1 MIVLNRKEKKISN
14 WLTLVKKKIK
24 KSNHS
29 IETYHSFKTFDYI
42 VIIAK
47 NECGKISVIKQYRPA
62 REGDTLEFPA
72 GLHDKNIPKKKI
84 IHKEL
89 FEETGLIPISNIRL
103 LCKLTTDNGRMEN
116 NLFGYFVKTKRVN
129 KNGTEK
135 EIKNYLLSK
144 KKIDYLIKSGKFNH
158 SMHIAI
164 YHIAL
169 KKGYI

>member
-1 MIVLNRKEKKISN
+1 MIVLNRKEKKISK

-24 KSNHS
+24 NFSHS

-47 NECGKISVIKQYRPA
+47 NDCGKIAVVKQYRPA
-62 REGDTLEFPA
+62 REGNTLEFPA
-72 GLHDKNIPKKKI
+72 GLHDEDIPIKKI
-84 IHKEL
+84 IHNEL

-103 LCKLTTDNGRMEN
+103 ICKLTTDNGRMEN
-116 NLFGYFVKTKRVN
+116 SLLGYFVKTKRVN
-129 KNGTEK
+129 KKGTEK
-135 EIKNYLLSK
+135 NIKNYLLSK
-144 KKIDYLIKSGKFNH
+144 KKIDYLIKSEQFNH